1 MKNSKVNNDKEL
13 VRNIA
18 YFVLSAIVSVP
29 LFLAIDAFINAMHM
43 NEDEAIA
50 AAATGCF
57 LVGVFLGR
65 YCAEILM
72 TEIKKVSNW
81 HLIAIFILIVTN
93 IVWIFY
99 HADYPFADH
108 PALNL
113 LMYWIPF
120 IAVSVLTGI
129 LIKFIRFMTQNEL
142 KEAQTSAAN
151 SQSELHLLQ
160 SQLSPHFLFN
170 TLNNLYGLSI
180 TQHEKIPPLLLRLSD
195 LLRYSVYE
203 SNQSFVPLKEELAYI
218 DNYIEFEKIRIG
230 DRLILKGDIEKIDNT
245 NIRIAPMLLIVFIE
259 NAFKHSKNTAEENI
273 FIEISLKTWS
283 NYILFSIK
291 NSHNKNAVEEVST
304 INKNSGFGLVNV
316 RKRLQLLYP
325 NEAELNIEEDER
337 TYNVNLRL
345 KMK

>member
-1 MKNSKVNNDKEL
+1 MKNNKVNDDKDL
-13 VRNIA
+13 IRNGA
-18 YFVLSAIVSVP
+18 YFLLSAIVSVP
-29 LFLAIDAFINAMHM
+29 LFLAIDAFINAMHL

-57 LVGVFLGR
+57 LGGVFLGR
-65 YCAEILM
+65 YCAEFLI
-72 TEIKKVSNW
+72 TEIKKASNF
-81 HLIAIFILIVTN
+81 HLIALFLVIVAN

-99 HADYPFADH
+99 HADLPFENH

-120 IAVSVLTGI
+120 LAVSVLTGI
-129 LIKFIRFMTQNEL
+129 LIKFIRFMSQNEL

-230 DRLILKGDIEKIDNT
+230 DRLVLKTDIEKIDSN
-245 NIRIAPMLLIVFIE
+245 NIKIAPMLLIVFIE

-273 FIEISLKTWS
+273 FIDISLKTWS

-291 NSHNKNAVEEVST
+291 NSHNKAAVDEGTT
-304 INKNSGFGLVNV
+304 INKNSGFGLANV
-316 RKRLQLLYP
+316 KKRLELLYP
-325 NEAELNIEEDER
+325 NEAELSIEEDEII
-337 TYNVNLRL
+337 YNVNLRL
-345 KMK
+345 KIK

>member
-1 MKNSKVNNDKEL
+1 MKMKL
-13 VRNIA
+13 LQRRR
-18 YFVLSAIVSVP
+18 
-29 LFLAIDAFINAMHM
+29 
-43 NEDEAIA
+43 
-50 AAATGCF
+50 TGCF
-57 LVGVFLGR
+57 LGGVFLGR
-65 YCAEILM
+65 YCAEVLM
-72 TEIKKVSNW
+72 AEIKKVSNF
-81 HLIAIFILIVTN
+81 HLIVPFYCDRQPISSGFFITLIFPLKIIR
-93 IVWIFY
+93 
-99 HADYPFADH
+99 H
-108 PALNL
+108 LNL

-120 IAVSVLTGI
+120 LAVSVLTGI
-129 LIKFIRFMTQNEL
+129 LIKFIRFMSQNEL

-218 DNYIEFEKIRIG
+218 ENYIEFEKIRIG
-230 DRLILKGDIEKIDNT
+230 DRLVLKTEIEKIDST
-245 NIRIAPMLLIVFIE
+245 NIKIAPMLLIVFIE

-273 FIEISLKTWS
+273 FIDISLKTWS

-291 NSHNKNAVEEVST
+291 NSHNKTAVEEGTT
-304 INKNSGFGLVNV
+304 INKNSGFGLANV
-316 RKRLQLLYP
+316 KKRLELLYP
-325 NEAELNIEEDER
+325 NEAELNIEEDEI
-337 TYNVNLRL
+337 TYDVNLRL

>member
-1 MKNSKVNNDKEL
+1 MKNKRIEDNKDLTNKT
-13 VRNIA
+13 A
-18 YFVLSAIVSVP
+18 YFLLAAIVSVP
-29 LFLAIDAFINAMHM
+29 LFLAIDAFVNALHL
-43 NEDEAIA
+43 NEDEAIS

-57 LVGVFLGR
+57 LAGVFFGR

-72 TEIKKVSNW
+72 TEIKKILNI
-81 HLIAIFILIVTN
+81 HLISLFILIIIN
-93 IVWIFY
+93 IIWIFY
-99 HADYPFADH
+99 HADYPFENHA
-108 PALNL
+108 ALNL

-120 IAVSVLTGI
+120 MVVSIATGV
-129 LIKFIRFMTQNEL
+129 LIKFIRFMSQNEL

-203 SNQSFVPLKEELAYI
+203 SNQNFVPLKDELAYI

-230 DRLILKGDIEKIDNT
+230 ERLVLKTEIEKIDST
-245 NIRIAPMLLIVFIE
+245 NIKIAPMLLIVFIE
-259 NAFKHSKNTAEENI
+259 NAFKHSKNTAEEKI
-273 FIEISLKTWS
+273 FIDISLKTWS

-291 NSHNKNAVEEVST
+291 NSHNKVAVEEGTSV
-304 INKNSGFGLVNV
+304 NKNSGFGLVNV
-316 RKRLQLLYP
+316 KKRLELLYP
-325 NEAELNIEEDER
+325 NESELNIEDDEII
-337 TYNVNLRL
+337 YNVNLRL

>member
-1 MKNSKVNNDKEL
+1 MKNIKINDDKDL
-13 VRNIA
+13 IRNSA

-29 LFLAIDAFINAMHM
+29 LFLAIDAFINAMHL

-57 LVGVFLGR
+57 LGGVFLGR
-65 YCAEILM
+65 YCAEVLM
-72 TEIKKVSNW
+72 AEIKKVSNF
-81 HLIAIFILIVTN
+81 HLIALFIVIVAN
-93 IVWIFY
+93 IIWIFY
-99 HADYPFADH
+99 HADFPFENH

-120 IAVSVLTGI
+120 LAVSVLTGI
-129 LIKFIRFMTQNEL
+129 LIKFIRFMSQNEL

-203 SNQSFVPLKEELAYI
+203 SNQSFVLLKEELAYI
-218 DNYIEFEKIRIG
+218 ENYIEFEKIRIG
-230 DRLILKGDIEKIDNT
+230 DRLVLKTEIEKIDST
-245 NIRIAPMLLIVFIE
+245 NIKIAPMLLIVFIE

-273 FIEISLKTWS
+273 FIDISLKTWS

-291 NSHNKNAVEEVST
+291 NSHNKTAVEEGTT
-304 INKNSGFGLVNV
+304 INKNSGFGLANV
-316 RKRLQLLYP
+316 KKRLELLYP
-325 NEAELNIEEDER
+325 NEAELNIEEDEI
-337 TYNVNLRL
+337 TYDVNLRL

>member
-1 MKNSKVNNDKEL
+1 MKNIKVSDDKDL
-13 VRNIA
+13 IRNIA

-29 LFLAIDAFINAMHM
+29 IFLAIDAFINAMHL

-57 LVGVFLGR
+57 LGGVFLGR
-65 YCAEILM
+65 YCAELLM
-72 TEIKKVSNW
+72 TEIKRVSNL
-81 HLIAIFILIVTN
+81 HLIALFIVIVAN
-93 IVWIFY
+93 IIWIFY
-99 HADYPFADH
+99 HADFPFENH

-120 IAVSVLTGI
+120 LGTSVLTGI
-129 LIKFIRFMTQNEL
+129 LIKFIRFMSQNEL

-230 DRLILKGDIEKIDNT
+230 DRLVLKTEIEKIDST
-245 NIRIAPMLLIVFIE
+245 NIKIAPMLLIVFIE
-259 NAFKHSKNTAEENI
+259 NAFKHG
-273 FIEISLKTWS
+273 IEPFGGNAALRVLLKTD
-283 NYILFSIK
+283 NRKLYFICE
-291 NSHNKNAVEEVST
+291 NSFEPETESHEG
-304 INKNSGFGLVNV
+304 IGLENLQ
-316 RKRLQLLYP
+316 KRLNLLYP
-325 NEAELNIEEDER
+325 GKHQLQIKKENTIFKAELELENYEYALPDR
-337 TYNVNLRL
+337 
-345 KMK
+345 